1 MIKSKLEQVGIFND
15 NLDKVK
21 PSPIH
26 SFDEKVSDIPNILKL
41 TIGEPDFS
49 VPQHIKE
56 AALAA
61 ISADDSHYSV
71 SAGKKTLRQ
80 AASDF
85 LNDRYGLDFDPAEEI
100 ITTVGATEGLY
111 TLLAAILNPDD
122 KVLIPTPAYPVY
134 AEMTR
139 INGGHPVF
147 IDVSEEEFVLIPDHL
162 REIIATED
170 HIKAI
175 IITNPSNPTGVTYTA
190 EQLKALAD
198 VVRETDILII
208 SDEIYSELSYDAPH
222 VSMAS
227 ILPEQTIVVNGVSKS
242 HAMTGYRIGILAG
255 PAALMKKI
263 NMVHGFVIMT
273 PSNPAM
279 AAATEAF
286 KSAESKD
293 DTLWMK
299 EQYKKRRDYLVEKMT
314 KLGFEMATPSGAF
327 YVFAKIPVDLNQN
340 DVEFA
345 YDLVDRQQL
354 AVVPGS
360 GFGPGGAGYVRI
372 SYAASLDMLEKAMN
386 RLESYCEEKRTV
398 RILLLSYYNFYD
410 KIKYF

>member
-15 NLDKVK
+15 NLNKVK

-49 VPQHIKE
+49 VPQHIKA

-80 AASDF
+80 AASEF

-111 TLLAAILNPDD
+111 ALLTAILNPDD
-122 KVLIPTPAYPVY
+122 KILIPTPAYPVY

-147 IDVSEEEFVLIPDHL
+147 IDVSEDKFVLTPDHL

-190 EQLKALAD
+190 EQLKDLAD
-198 VVRETDILII
+198 VVRETNILII

-327 YVFAKIPVDLNQN
+327 YMFAKIPADLNQN

-372 SYAASLDMLEKAMN
+372 SYAASLEMLETAMN
-386 RLESYCEEKRTV
+386 RLESYCEEKRTIK
-398 RILLLSYYNFYD
+398 IL
-410 KIKYF
+410 

>member
-147 IDVSEEEFVLIPDHL
+147 IDVSEDEFVLTPDHL

-314 KLGFEMATPSGAF
+314 KLGFEMTTPSGAF
-327 YVFAKIPVDLNQN
+327 YMFAKIPVDLNQN

-372 SYAASLDMLEKAMN
+372 SYAASLDMLETAMN

-398 RILLLSYYNFYD
+398 KIL
-410 KIKYF
+410 

>member
-147 IDVSEEEFVLIPDHL
+147 IDVSEDEFVLTPDHL

-327 YVFAKIPVDLNQN
+327 YMFAKIPVDLNQN

-372 SYAASLDMLEKAMN
+372 SYAASLDMIETAMN

-398 RILLLSYYNFYD
+398 KIL
-410 KIKYF
+410 

>member
-134 AEMTR
+134 AEITR

-147 IDVSEEEFVLIPDHL
+147 IDVSEDEFVLTPDHL

-327 YVFAKIPVDLNQN
+327 YMFAKIPVDLNQN

-372 SYAASLDMLEKAMN
+372 SYAASLDMLETAMN

-398 RILLLSYYNFYD
+398 KNL
-410 KIKYF
+410 

>member
-147 IDVSEEEFVLIPDHL
+147 IDVSEDEFVLTPDHL

-327 YVFAKIPVDLNQN
+327 YMFAKIPVDLNQN

-360 GFGPGGAGYVRI
+360 GFGPGGAEYVRI
-372 SYAASLDMLEKAMN
+372 SYAASLDMIETAMN

-398 RILLLSYYNFYD
+398 KIL
-410 KIKYF
+410 

>member
-147 IDVSEEEFVLIPDHL
+147 IDVSEDEFVLTPDHL

-327 YVFAKIPVDLNQN
+327 YMFAKIPVDLNQN
-340 DVEFA
+340 DVEFV

-372 SYAASLDMLEKAMN
+372 SYAASLDMLETAMN

-398 RILLLSYYNFYD
+398 KIL
-410 KIKYF
+410 

>member
-26 SFDEKVSDIPNILKL
+26 SFDEKVSNIPNILKL

-147 IDVSEEEFVLIPDHL
+147 IDVSEDEFVLTPDHL

-327 YVFAKIPVDLNQN
+327 YMFAKIPVDLNQN
-340 DVEFA
+340 DVDFA

-372 SYAASLDMLEKAMN
+372 SYAASLDMLETAMN

-398 RILLLSYYNFYD
+398 KIL
-410 KIKYF
+410 

>member
-147 IDVSEEEFVLIPDHL
+147 INVSEDEFVLTPDHL

-175 IITNPSNPTGVTYTA
+175 IITNPSNSTGVTYTA

-327 YVFAKIPVDLNQN
+327 YMFAKIPVDLNQN

-372 SYAASLDMLEKAMN
+372 SYAASLDMLETAMN

-398 RILLLSYYNFYD
+398 KIL
-410 KIKYF
+410 

>member
-61 ISADDSHYSV
+61 ISADDSHYSI

-147 IDVSEEEFVLIPDHL
+147 IDVSEDEFVLTPDHL

-327 YVFAKIPVDLNQN
+327 YMFAKIPVDLNQN

-372 SYAASLDMLEKAMN
+372 SYAASLDMLETAMN
-386 RLESYCEEKRTV
+386 RLESYREEKRTV
-398 RILLLSYYNFYD
+398 KIL
-410 KIKYF
+410 

>member
-147 IDVSEEEFVLIPDHL
+147 IDVSEDEFVLTPDHL
-162 REIIATED
+162 HEIIATED

-208 SDEIYSELSYDAPH
+208 SDEIYSELSYDGPH

-286 KSAESKD
+286 KRAESKD

-327 YVFAKIPVDLNQN
+327 YMFAKIPVDLNQN

-372 SYAASLDMLEKAMN
+372 SYAASLDMLETAMN

-398 RILLLSYYNFYD
+398 KIL
-410 KIKYF
+410 

>member
-147 IDVSEEEFVLIPDHL
+147 IDVSEDEFVLTPDHL

-286 KSAESKD
+286 KSSESKD

-314 KLGFEMATPSGAF
+314 KLGFEVATPSGAF
-327 YVFAKIPVDLNQN
+327 YMFAKIPVDLNQN

-372 SYAASLDMLEKAMN
+372 SYAASLDMLETAMN

-398 RILLLSYYNFYD
+398 KIL
-410 KIKYF
+410 

>member
-147 IDVSEEEFVLIPDHL
+147 IGVSEDEFVLTPDHL

-327 YVFAKIPVDLNQN
+327 YMFAKIPVDLNQN

-372 SYAASLDMLEKAMN
+372 SYAASLDMLETAMN

-398 RILLLSYYNFYD
+398 KIL
-410 KIKYF
+410 

>member
-15 NLDKVK
+15 NLNKVK

-49 VPQHIKE
+49 VPQHIKD

-80 AASDF
+80 AASGF
-85 LNDRYGLDFDPAEEI
+85 LNDRYGLDYDPAEEI

-122 KVLIPTPAYPVY
+122 KILIPTPAYPVY

-147 IDVSEEEFVLIPDHL
+147 IDVSEDKFVLTPDHL

-190 EQLKALAD
+190 EQLKDLAD
-198 VVRETDILII
+198 VVRETNILII

-227 ILPEQTIVVNGVSKS
+227 ILPEQTIVINGVSKS

-327 YVFAKIPVDLNQN
+327 YMFAKIPVDLNQN

-372 SYAASLDMLEKAMN
+372 SYAASLDMLETAMN

-398 RILLLSYYNFYD
+398 KIL
-410 KIKYF
+410 

>member
-147 IDVSEEEFVLIPDHL
+147 IDVSEEEFVLTPDHL

-327 YVFAKIPVDLNQN
+327 YMFAKIPVDLNQN

-372 SYAASLDMLEKAMN
+372 SYAASLDMLETAMN

-398 RILLLSYYNFYD
+398 KIL
-410 KIKYF
+410 

>member
-147 IDVSEEEFVLIPDHL
+147 IDVSEDEFVLTPDHL

-222 VSMAS
+222 VSLAS

-327 YVFAKIPVDLNQN
+327 YMFAKIPVDLNQN

-372 SYAASLDMLEKAMN
+372 SYAASLDMLETAMN

-398 RILLLSYYNFYD
+398 KIL
-410 KIKYF
+410 

>member
-15 NLDKVK
+15 NLNKVK

-49 VPQHIKE
+49 VPQHIKD

-85 LNDRYGLDFDPAEEI
+85 LNDRYGLDYDPAEEI

-122 KVLIPTPAYPVY
+122 KILIPTPAYPVY

-147 IDVSEEEFVLIPDHL
+147 IDVSEDKFVLTPDHL

-190 EQLKALAD
+190 EQLKDLAD
-198 VVRETDILII
+198 VVRETNILII

-327 YVFAKIPVDLNQN
+327 YMFAKIPVDLNQN

-360 GFGPGGAGYVRI
+360 GFGPGGEGYVRI
-372 SYAASLDMLEKAMN
+372 SYAASLDMLETAMN

-398 RILLLSYYNFYD
+398 KIL
-410 KIKYF
+410 

>member
-1 MIKSKLEQVGIFND
+1 MIKSELERVGIFND

-111 TLLAAILNPDD
+111 ILLAAILNPDD

-147 IDVSEEEFVLIPDHL
+147 IDVSEDEFVLTPDHL

-327 YVFAKIPVDLNQN
+327 YMFAKIPVDLNQN

-372 SYAASLDMLEKAMN
+372 SYAASLDMLETAMN

-398 RILLLSYYNFYD
+398 KIL
-410 KIKYF
+410 

>member
-15 NLDKVK
+15 NLNKVK

-49 VPQHIKE
+49 VPQHIKDT
-56 AALAA
+56 ALAA

-71 SAGKKTLRQ
+71 SAGKKILRQ

-85 LNDRYGLDFDPAEEI
+85 LNDRYGLDYDPAEEI

-111 TLLAAILNPDD
+111 ALLAAILNPDD
-122 KVLIPTPAYPVY
+122 KILIPTPAYPVY

-147 IDVSEEEFVLIPDHL
+147 IDVSEDKFVLTPDHL

-190 EQLKALAD
+190 EQLKDLAD
-198 VVRETDILII
+198 VVRETNILII

-299 EQYKKRRDYLVEKMT
+299 EQYKKRRDCLVEKMT

-327 YVFAKIPVDLNQN
+327 YMFAKIPADLNQN

-360 GFGPGGAGYVRI
+360 GFGPGGEGYVRI
-372 SYAASLDMLEKAMN
+372 SYAASLDMLETAMN

-398 RILLLSYYNFYD
+398 KIL
-410 KIKYF
+410 

>member
-1 MIKSKLEQVGIFND
+1 MIKSELERVGIFND

-147 IDVSEEEFVLIPDHL
+147 IDVLEDEFVLTPDHL

-327 YVFAKIPVDLNQN
+327 YMFAKIPVDLNQN

-372 SYAASLDMLEKAMN
+372 SYAASLDMLETAMN

-398 RILLLSYYNFYD
+398 KIL
-410 KIKYF
+410 

>member
-85 LNDRYGLDFDPAEEI
+85 LNDRYGIDFDPAEEI

-147 IDVSEEEFVLIPDHL
+147 IDVSEDEFVLTPDHL

-198 VVRETDILII
+198 VVRETNILII

-327 YVFAKIPVDLNQN
+327 YMFAKIPVDLNQN

-372 SYAASLDMLEKAMN
+372 SYAASLDMLETAMN

-398 RILLLSYYNFYD
+398 KIL
-410 KIKYF
+410 

>member
-1 MIKSKLEQVGIFND
+1 MINSKLEQVGIFND
-15 NLDKVK
+15 NLNKVK

-49 VPQHIKE
+49 VPQHIKD

-85 LNDRYGLDFDPAEEI
+85 LNDRYGLDYDPAEEI

-122 KVLIPTPAYPVY
+122 KILIPTPAYPVY

-147 IDVSEEEFVLIPDHL
+147 IDVSEDKFVLTPDHL

-190 EQLKALAD
+190 EQLKDLAD
-198 VVRETDILII
+198 VVRETNILII

-227 ILPEQTIVVNGVSKS
+227 ILPEQTIVINGVSKS

-327 YVFAKIPVDLNQN
+327 YMFAKIPVDLNQN

-372 SYAASLDMLEKAMN
+372 SYAASLDMLETAMN

-398 RILLLSYYNFYD
+398 KIL
-410 KIKYF
+410 

>member
-56 AALAA
+56 DALAA

-147 IDVSEEEFVLIPDHL
+147 IDVSEDEFVLTPDHL

-327 YVFAKIPVDLNQN
+327 YMFAKIPVDLNQN

-372 SYAASLDMLEKAMN
+372 SYAASLDMLETAMN

-398 RILLLSYYNFYD
+398 KIL
-410 KIKYF
+410 

>member
-122 KVLIPTPAYPVY
+122 KVLIPTPVYPVY

-147 IDVSEEEFVLIPDHL
+147 IDVSEDEFVLTPDHL

-327 YVFAKIPVDLNQN
+327 YMFAKIPVDLNQN

-372 SYAASLDMLEKAMN
+372 SYAASLDMLETAMN
-386 RLESYCEEKRTV
+386 RLESYREEKRTV
-398 RILLLSYYNFYD
+398 KIL
-410 KIKYF
+410 

>member
-15 NLDKVK
+15 NLNKVK

-49 VPQHIKE
+49 VPQHIKD

-85 LNDRYGLDFDPAEEI
+85 LNDRYGLDYDPAEEI
-100 ITTVGATEGLY
+100 ITTVGAKEGLY

-122 KVLIPTPAYPVY
+122 KILIPTPAYPVY

-147 IDVSEEEFVLIPDHL
+147 IDVSEDKFVLTPDHL

-190 EQLKALAD
+190 EQLKDLAD
-198 VVRETDILII
+198 VVRETNILII

-327 YVFAKIPVDLNQN
+327 YMFAKIPVDLNQN

-372 SYAASLDMLEKAMN
+372 SYAASLDMLETAMN

-398 RILLLSYYNFYD
+398 KIL
-410 KIKYF
+410 

>member
-1 MIKSKLEQVGIFND
+1 MIKSELEQVGIFND

-147 IDVSEEEFVLIPDHL
+147 IDVLEDEFVLTPDHL

>member
-1 MIKSKLEQVGIFND
+1 
-15 NLDKVK
+15 KVK

-71 SAGKKTLRQ
+71 SAGKKTLRK

-85 LNDRYGLDFDPAEEI
+85 LNDRYGIDFDPAEEI

-147 IDVSEEEFVLIPDHL
+147 IDVSEDEFVLTPDHL

-198 VVRETDILII
+198 VVRETNILII

-299 EQYKKRRDYLVEKMT
+299 EQYKKRRDYLVGKMT

-327 YVFAKIPVDLNQN
+327 YMFAKIPVDLNQN

-372 SYAASLDMLEKAMN
+372 SYAASLDMLETAMN
-386 RLESYCEEKRTV
+386 RLESYCEENITV
-398 RILLLSYYNFYD
+398 KIL
-410 KIKYF
+410 

>member
-15 NLDKVK
+15 NLNKVK

-49 VPQHIKE
+49 VPQHIKD

-85 LNDRYGLDFDPAEEI
+85 LNDRYGLDYDPAEEI

-122 KVLIPTPAYPVY
+122 KILIPTPAYPVY

-147 IDVSEEEFVLIPDHL
+147 IDVSEDKFVLTPDHL

-190 EQLKALAD
+190 EQLKDLAD
-198 VVRETDILII
+198 VVRETNILII

-327 YVFAKIPVDLNQN
+327 YMFAKIPVDLNQN

-372 SYAASLDMLEKAMN
+372 SYAASLDMLETAMN
-386 RLESYCEEKRTV
+386 RLESYCKEKRTV
-398 RILLLSYYNFYD
+398 KIL
-410 KIKYF
+410 

>member
-134 AEMTR
+134 AEMTS

-147 IDVSEEEFVLIPDHL
+147 IDVSEDEFVLTPDHL

-273 PSNPAM
+273 PSNLAM

-327 YVFAKIPVDLNQN
+327 YMFAKIPVDLNQN

-372 SYAASLDMLEKAMN
+372 SYAASLDMLETAMN

-398 RILLLSYYNFYD
+398 KIL
-410 KIKYF
+410 

>member
-71 SAGKKTLRQ
+71 SAGNKTLRQ

-147 IDVSEEEFVLIPDHL
+147 IDVSEDEFVLTPDHL

-327 YVFAKIPVDLNQN
+327 YMFAKIPVDLNQN

-372 SYAASLDMLEKAMN
+372 SYAASLDMLETAMN

-398 RILLLSYYNFYD
+398 KIL
-410 KIKYF
+410 

>member
-147 IDVSEEEFVLIPDHL
+147 IDVSEDEFVLTPDHL

-222 VSMAS
+222 VSMAR

-299 EQYKKRRDYLVEKMT
+299 EQYKKRRDYFVEKMT

-327 YVFAKIPVDLNQN
+327 YMFAKIPVDLNQN

-372 SYAASLDMLEKAMN
+372 SYAASLDMLETAMN

-398 RILLLSYYNFYD
+398 KIL
-410 KIKYF
+410 

>member
-147 IDVSEEEFVLIPDHL
+147 IDVSEDEFVLTPDHL

-327 YVFAKIPVDLNQN
+327 YMFAKIPVDLNQN
-340 DVEFA
+340 DVGFA

-372 SYAASLDMLEKAMN
+372 SYAASLDMLETAMN

-398 RILLLSYYNFYD
+398 KIL
-410 KIKYF
+410 

>member
-85 LNDRYGLDFDPAEEI
+85 LNDRYGIDFDPAEEI

-147 IDVSEEEFVLIPDHL
+147 IDVSEDEFVLTPDHL

-198 VVRETDILII
+198 VVRETNILII

-299 EQYKKRRDYLVEKMT
+299 EQYKKRRDYLVGKMT

-327 YVFAKIPVDLNQN
+327 YMFAKIPVDLNQN

-372 SYAASLDMLEKAMN
+372 SYAASLDMLETAMN

-398 RILLLSYYNFYD
+398 KIL
-410 KIKYF
+410 

>member
-49 VPQHIKE
+49 VPHHIKE
-56 AALAA
+56 AALVA

-71 SAGKKTLRQ
+71 SAGKTTLRQ

-85 LNDRYGLDFDPAEEI
+85 LNDRYGLDFDPTEEI

-147 IDVSEEEFVLIPDHL
+147 IDVSEDEFVLTPDHL

-170 HIKAI
+170 HSKAI

-198 VVRETDILII
+198 VVRETNILII

-327 YVFAKIPVDLNQN
+327 YMFAKIPVDLNQN

-372 SYAASLDMLEKAMN
+372 SYAASLDMLETAMN

-398 RILLLSYYNFYD
+398 KIL
-410 KIKYF
+410 

>member
-15 NLDKVK
+15 NLNKVK

-49 VPQHIKE
+49 VPQHIKDT
-56 AALAA
+56 ALAA

-71 SAGKKTLRQ
+71 SAGKKILRQ

-85 LNDRYGLDFDPAEEI
+85 LNDRYGLDYDPAEEI

-111 TLLAAILNPDD
+111 ALLAAILNPDD
-122 KVLIPTPAYPVY
+122 KILIPTPAYPVY

-147 IDVSEEEFVLIPDHL
+147 IDVSEDKFVLTPDHL

-190 EQLKALAD
+190 EQLKDLAD
-198 VVRETDILII
+198 VVRETNILII

-327 YVFAKIPVDLNQN
+327 YMFAKIPADLNQN

-372 SYAASLDMLEKAMN
+372 SYAASLDMLETAMN

-398 RILLLSYYNFYD
+398 KIL
-410 KIKYF
+410 

>member
-15 NLDKVK
+15 NLNKVK

-49 VPQHIKE
+49 VPKHIKE

-71 SAGKKTLRQ
+71 SAGKKILRQ

-85 LNDRYGLDFDPAEEI
+85 LNDRYGLDYDPAEEI

-111 TLLAAILNPDD
+111 ALLAAILNPDD
-122 KVLIPTPAYPVY
+122 KILIPTPAYPVY
-134 AEMTR
+134 AETTR

-147 IDVSEEEFVLIPDHL
+147 IDVSEDEFVLTPDHL

-190 EQLKALAD
+190 EQLKDLAD
-198 VVRETDILII
+198 VVRETNILII

-327 YVFAKIPVDLNQN
+327 YMFAKIPADLNQN
-340 DVEFA
+340 DEEFA

-372 SYAASLDMLEKAMN
+372 SYAASLDMLETAMN

-398 RILLLSYYNFYD
+398 KIL
-410 KIKYF
+410 

>member
-1 MIKSKLEQVGIFND
+1 MIKSELEQVGIFND

>member
-1 MIKSKLEQVGIFND
+1 MIKSELERVGIFND

-111 TLLAAILNPDD
+111 ILLAAILNPDD

-147 IDVSEEEFVLIPDHL
+147 IDVSEDEFVLTPDHL

-242 HAMTGYRIGILAG
+242 HSMTGYRIGILAG

-327 YVFAKIPVDLNQN
+327 YMFAKIPVDLNQN

-372 SYAASLDMLEKAMN
+372 SYAASLDMLETAMN

-398 RILLLSYYNFYD
+398 KIL
-410 KIKYF
+410 

>member
-147 IDVSEEEFVLIPDHL
+147 IDVSEDEFVLTPDHL

-175 IITNPSNPTGVTYTA
+175 IITNPSNPTGVTHTA

-327 YVFAKIPVDLNQN
+327 YMFAKIPVDLNQN

-372 SYAASLDMLEKAMN
+372 SYAASLDMLETAMN

-398 RILLLSYYNFYD
+398 KIL
-410 KIKYF
+410 

>member
-147 IDVSEEEFVLIPDHL
+147 IDVSEDEFVLTPDHL

-198 VVRETDILII
+198 VVRETNILII

-327 YVFAKIPVDLNQN
+327 YMFAKIPVDLNQN

-372 SYAASLDMLEKAMN
+372 SYAASLDMLETAMN

-398 RILLLSYYNFYD
+398 KIL
-410 KIKYF
+410 

>member
-85 LNDRYGLDFDPAEEI
+85 LNDCYGLDFDPAEEI

-147 IDVSEEEFVLIPDHL
+147 IDVSEDEFVLTPDHL

-327 YVFAKIPVDLNQN
+327 YMFAKIPVDLNQN

-372 SYAASLDMLEKAMN
+372 SYAASLDMLETAMN

-398 RILLLSYYNFYD
+398 KIL
-410 KIKYF
+410 